1 MPSSSPPLSA
11 QALKGKVVLVDFW
24 TYSCINCLR
33 SLPYVK
39 AWADKYRADGLVVIG
54 VHAPEFAFEKDVA
67 NVRKAV
73 RDLGI
78 DYPVAVD
85 NNYAIWRAFDNHYWP
100 AHYFIDAKGR
110 IRHHHFG
117 EGDYAGS
124 ERIIQQLLAEA
135 HPGKSFGGMVTDA
148 GKGVENFG
156 REAGVAA
163 QTTVEG
169 AKDAAGSV
177 VRIPAARVVTGHE
190 VCKVAPNGAPDCVA
204 AATAMCKAR
213 GFEGGK
219 SADMT
224 TADVCPAKV
233 YLSGRNSGPE
243 CRTETFV
250 SRALCQ

>member
-1 MPSSSPPLSA
+1 MRPGVSKIAGYRAARAARGVVVTLLFVCCAVIAEA
-11 QALKGKVVLVDFW
+11 QAPAPPAAQPPARQEPGVLE
-24 TYSCINCLR
+24 S
-33 SLPYVK
+33 
-39 AWADKYRADGLVVIG
+39 IG
-54 VHAPEFAFEKDVA
+54 RWLDRQSS
-67 NVRKAV
+67 N
-73 RDLGI
+73 LT
-78 DYPVAVD
+78 
-85 NNYAIWRAFDNHYWP
+85 
-100 AHYFIDAKGR
+100 
-110 IRHHHFG
+110 
-117 EGDYAGS
+117 S
-124 ERIIQQLLAEA
+124 
-135 HPGKSFGGMVTDA
+135 SFKDA
-148 GKGVENFG
+148 GKGVQNFG
-156 REAGVAA
+156 REAGTAA

-169 AKDAAGSV
+169 AKDAAGAV

-213 GFEGGK
+213 GFENGT